1 MLGAD
6 GSVENKPDITQPAS
20 TLRAG
25 GMSRLHSPRASFR
38 PSHLPL
44 QGHCLLCICP
54 SKTESTLKAETGS
67 NSALC
72 PQH

>member
-44 QGHCLLCICP
+44 QGHCPLCICP